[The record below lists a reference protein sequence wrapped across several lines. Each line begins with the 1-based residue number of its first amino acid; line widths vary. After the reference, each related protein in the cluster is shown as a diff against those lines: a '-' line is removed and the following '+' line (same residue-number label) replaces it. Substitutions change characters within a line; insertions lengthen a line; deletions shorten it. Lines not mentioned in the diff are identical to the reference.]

1 MGRLLAEEDLAPDLV
16 LCSTARRAV
25 ETVELLL
32 TALASAPE
40 TNYLKTLY
48 LAPPSRLL
56 TVLRRQGTDHGRI
69 LLVAHNPG
77 LHHLAVA
84 LAGGQGAAG
93 RLRAE
98 KVPTAALARSPLE
111 VLPARGQNPARLTPV
126 GRPPAHHSARNT

>member
-69 LLVAHNPG
+69 LLVAPNPG
-77 LHHLAVA
+77 LH
-84 LAGGQGAAG
+84 
-93 RLRAE
+93 
-98 KVPTAALARSPLE
+98 PLARSE
-111 VLPARGQNPARLTPV
+111 ERRV
-126 GRPPAHHSARNT
+126 GKEWVSTCRSRWSRYLSKKPQETTYYTYNR